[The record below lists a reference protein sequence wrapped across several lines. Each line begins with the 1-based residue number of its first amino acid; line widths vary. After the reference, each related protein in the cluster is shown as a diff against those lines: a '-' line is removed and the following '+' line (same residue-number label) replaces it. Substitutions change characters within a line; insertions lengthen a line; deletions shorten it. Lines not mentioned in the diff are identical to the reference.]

1 MSRFKLTKL
10 TAIYEKVKSERQ
22 TSKKIVKTFEAD
34 TIILNTLN
42 HLNVDADGLGV
53 CCDNEEDIPA

>member
-10 TAIYEKVKSERQ
+10 TSIYEKVKSKRQ
-22 TSKKIVKTFEAD
+22 TSKKVVKTFEAD

-42 HLNVDADGLGV
+42 HLNVDADGLDV
-53 CCDNEEDIPA
+53 CCDTE